1 MKEKEGHV
9 TGMEQKE
16 GHAPETVCGERVTEA
31 LQFDGK
37 NVQDVFKLPCVSSI
51 YKKEIANG
59 TWLVWVNVF
68 VTVKGRCRIEAAF
81 TGDWICKM
89 ESGEW
94 RVVNACEK
102 LKV

>member
-51 YKKEIANG
+51 HKSMAKNG
-59 TWLVWVNVF
+59 SVF
-68 VTVKGRCRIEAAF
+68 VYANVLVTVNGRRGIQAAF
-81 TGDWICKM
+81 PGDRICKM
-89 ESGEW
+89 ESGKW
-94 RVVNACEK
+94 VVES
-102 LKV
+102 

>member
-37 NVQDVFKLPCVSSI
+37 NVQDVFKLPCLSSI
-51 YKKEIANG
+51 FKVRDKNGSVFVYAN
-59 TWLVWVNVF
+59 VWV
-68 VTVKGRCRIEAAF
+68 TVNGRRGIQTAF
-81 TGDWICKM
+81 PGDWICKT
-89 ESGEW
+89 ESGKW
-94 RVVNACEK
+94 VVDSRV
-102 LKV
+102 

>member
-37 NVQDVFKLPCVSSI
+37 NVQDVFKLPCVCSI
-51 YKKEIANG
+51 HKTEVANG
-59 TWLVWVNVF
+59 TWLVYVNVW
-68 VTVKGRCRIEAAF
+68 VTVKGRRMIEAAF
-81 TGDWICKM
+81 TGDWICKTENGWRIWS
-89 ESGEW
+89 ES
-94 RVVNACEK
+94 
-102 LKV
+102 

>member
-1 MKEKEGHV
+1 MNMRQKEGHV
-9 TGMEQKE
+9 T
-16 GHAPETVCGERVTEA
+16 EA
-31 LQFDGK
+31 VQFDGK
-37 NVQDVFKLPCVSSI
+37 NVQDVFKMPCVSSI
-51 YKKEIANG
+51 HKARAKDGSVFVYAN
-59 TWLVWVNVF
+59 VW
-68 VTVKGRCRIEAAF
+68 VTVKGRRRIEAAF